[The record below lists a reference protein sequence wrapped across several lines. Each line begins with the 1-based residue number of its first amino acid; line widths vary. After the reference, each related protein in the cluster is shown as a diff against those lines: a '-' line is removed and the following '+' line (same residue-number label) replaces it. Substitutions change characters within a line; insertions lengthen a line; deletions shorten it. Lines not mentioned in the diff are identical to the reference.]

1 MSKEVLVFELGLKS
15 VPTQS
20 AIPHLYG
27 HCTAYVSSSCP
38 DTEQNTTAL
47 RRALAF
53 YSDLCLPYSVSAD
66 RTCVRVCSR
75 VRGRARACPRTVPF
89 DVNLVQPPVR
99 GQDQPHN
106 RAQRTEN
113 QAFDGVDVC
122 AAHAGAVHL
131 EQLIAGRYEVIAASP
146 VGVNLKRARRPR
158 ATASAAGCATAATAQ
173 TRARAGTRDGE
184 GGAAP
189 ANTRVRK
196 HARGHR
202 RAARGGAAKAPGSG
216 RCPRARP
223 GCSPRTAP
231 GAPSRAASGPRC
243 AAWAPGARRGTAT
256 PLSPTLLRAAS
267 GAPSRWSRTLRST
280 ARRAHAHRRRVQ
292 VQRTQEPD
300 AREQRIARALCSRS
314 WFLRLQVCG
323 VGAGP
328 DPPHS
333 LPKGAEAATAH

>member
-1 MSKEVLVFELGLKS
+1 MSKEVLVFELGLKG

-122 AAHAGAVHL
+122 AAHAGAFHL

-146 VGVNLKRARRPR
+146 VGVNLKRGHGLSGRVCDRGHSANAR
-158 ATASAAGCATAATAQ
+158 
-173 TRARAGTRDGE
+173 
-184 GGAAP
+184 
-189 ANTRVRK
+189 
-196 HARGHR
+196 ARGH
-202 RAARGGAAKAPGSG
+202 AG
-216 RCPRARP
+216 
-223 GCSPRTAP
+223 
-231 GAPSRAASGPRC
+231 
-243 AAWAPGARRGTAT
+243 RRG
-256 PLSPTLLRAAS
+256 R
-267 GAPSRWSRTLRST
+267 RS
-280 ARRAHAHRRRVQ
+280 AGQH
-292 VQRTQEPD
+292 
-300 AREQRIARALCSRS
+300 ARAEARTRSSTCSTWWGGESSRFRPMPQS
-314 WFLRLQVCG
+314 
-323 VGAGP
+323 
-328 DPPHS
+328 PPWV
-333 LPKGAEAATAH
+333 

>member
-1 MSKEVLVFELGLKS
+1 MSKEVLVFELGLKG

-280 ARRAHAHRRRVQ
+280 ARPAHSHRRRVQ
-292 VQRTQEPD
+292 VQRAQEPED
-300 AREQRIARALCSRS
+300 SEEQRIARPQSLWR
-314 WFLRLQVCG
+314 CG
-323 VGAGP
+323 GRGGAV

>member
-47 RRALAF
+47 RRALALSV

-66 RTCVRVCSR
+66 RTCVRLCSR
-75 VRGRARACPRTVPF
+75 VRGRARACPRTVPL

-292 VQRTQEPD
+292 VQRAQEPD
-300 AREQRIARALCSRS
+300 AR
-314 WFLRLQVCG
+314 
-323 VGAGP
+323 
-328 DPPHS
+328 
-333 LPKGAEAATAH
+333 GAEDCPGALLQKLVPPTPSLWCGRGGAVEPAAQSAQGG